1 MPKSPIFRQLTKE
14 LNRLKK
20 QFLPRKFSE
29 INNYSERQL
38 ALTLAY
44 RVFAHAEIESY
55 LEDRVW
61 DTVLAAKKIW
71 DNQGKASRVLLCL
84 IAFSGQEM
92 ENPPDTITPLKGNKN
107 VPEDKLK
114 INKKIDMAIGCFKSV
129 IDQNHGIKETNL
141 LKLLLP
147 IGIDSDDLD
156 QVWLANMNTFGEE
169 RGEIAHSSAI
179 KTKQPPNPA
188 DELERV
194 KQIIEELERVDQ
206 RKCWFQSWFWD
217 NQWSKSASFSK
228 SRRASPKSSNCSTDN

>member
-1 MPKSPIFRQLTKE
+1 MPESLRFRQLTKE

-29 INNYSERQL
+29 INDYSERQL
-38 ALTLAY
+38 ALTFAY

-61 DTVLAAKKIW
+61 DTVLTAKKIW
-71 DNQGKASRVLLCL
+71 DNQGKASGVLLCV

-92 ENPPDTITPLKGNKN
+92 EAPPDTLTPLKGNKN
-107 VPEDKLK
+107 VSLDKLK
-114 INKKIDMAIGCFKSV
+114 ITKKIDIVIRCFKSV

-156 QVWLANMNTFGEE
+156 KVWLLNMDTFGEE
-169 RGEIAHSSAI
+169 RGEIAHSSGI
-179 KTKQPPNPA
+179 KTKKTPNPA

-194 KQIIEELERVDQ
+194 KQIIQELEKVDQ
-206 RKCWFQSWFWD
+206 LITNLLK
-217 NQWSKSASFSK
+217 
-228 SRRASPKSSNCSTDN
+228 